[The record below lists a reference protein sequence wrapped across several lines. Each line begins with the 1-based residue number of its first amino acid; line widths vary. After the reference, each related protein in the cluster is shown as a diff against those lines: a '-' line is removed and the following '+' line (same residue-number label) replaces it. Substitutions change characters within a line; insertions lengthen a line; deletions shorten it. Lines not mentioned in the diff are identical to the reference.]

1 MLNPS
6 EPVWPELFK
15 AAIFLG
21 LVVVSGIPIARTMFG
36 SRHGLLWIGY
46 APVLGVGLNLFTAN
60 ILALISSG
68 VVGSWMGI
76 ITALGLSSIIAIK
89 TGFGPTTP
97 SWSRS
102 TCIGLGLTVLLVA
115 AILYIALANRTHLL
129 FTDEPWH
136 LPLAATIARGLFPP
150 VSPFSPD
157 FGAAYHYGS
166 DLLAASM
173 MNISGTS
180 PWTAFFLL
188 SPFLTVIL
196 AITATTVGLDF
207 GAPRIVALGGGL
219 VTTFAGP
226 QAPFLTAGLPTMF
239 TEHNNT
245 SRFGDVLLQF
255 GPPPNQALF
264 LGVGPAHLNLPH
276 FALGIAF
283 ILLMAAIA
291 NAEPTGQRAGVFGL
305 TLGLLPLAETAVFA
319 IGAVGTLA
327 YLGITIWTR
336 RRHQQLTWGIAVVGG
351 LILATL
357 GGGAIT
363 DALFRN
369 PGGTGTSLH
378 ILPETPSLSFGHISE
393 SGLNLLIGPIGLV
406 LGVGIAA
413 CWFRSRGLGFLA
425 TASGGG
431 LVLRQVLSFEVSGID
446 TRLFDIPYALAALG
460 TLIGL
465 GLVIAKIKPAG
476 LRIALGVALTA
487 LIAVPTTAPRLI
499 GSVNNAIQGI
509 DLGYPTI
516 HNEQIRYANPTRFAS
531 ALREQWPALMWMRDS
546 LPTEARVLS
555 TNPPLVSLATGL
567 AAPMSGNDLGLFNPL
582 DTPVYMDAITFLAQD
597 DLDTLKPSHLY
608 TTPDLIER
616 LDQTA
621 IAALNDPYQFRLLTE
636 QRSLS
641 GQVLRVYEI
650 QPSAGVTAT
659 NAASFRHLAGLASQ
673 SPTVTVAGFLSEAQ
687 RQSLLLNFGQN
698 QIVFGPPTYIPRT
711 SARFAYTPIDHIRPG
726 LVVLHDAHVPIAF
739 GLDREDAIW
748 RGSGMR
754 AYIVNTDVWSPTW
767 RPVPESQP
775 PPPTIISNCDPATTN
790 VAIRFIGEPG
800 DILTVATQTSPLTG
814 LAQVTHITNSRCADI
829 HFTWSGTEIPPFVQI
844 RANSSRH
851 AIKDSATA
859 GLAFDGGL
867 TEQTAVIHIW
877 YRNPASL
884 RSKAGIEL
892 RLYPANVA
900 GILASSGPADSAVW
914 WLGPI
919 DLSAERFTGRLEFD
933 AANLEL
939 TGVQPGIQSKQIS
952 DGHYVLAL
960 TVTELDV
967 STGDQEFLRVI
978 PLLQVRLREGLISYR
993 PLSGIVAIGN

>member
-1 MLNPS
+1 
-6 EPVWPELFK
+6 
-15 AAIFLG
+15 
-21 LVVVSGIPIARTMFG
+21 
-36 SRHGLLWIGY
+36 
-46 APVLGVGLNLFTAN
+46 
-60 ILALISSG
+60 
-68 VVGSWMGI
+68 MGI
-76 ITALGLSSIIAIK
+76 IAALGLSSLIAIK
-89 TGFGPTTP
+89 TGFWPTTP

-102 TCIGLGLTVLLVA
+102 TYIVLGLTVLLVA
-115 AILYIALANRTHLL
+115 VILYLALANRTHLL

-173 MNISGTS
+173 MNISGTA

-188 SPFLTVIL
+188 SPFLAVIL

-207 GAPRIVALGGGL
+207 GAPRLVALSAGF
-219 VTTFAGP
+219 VTIFAGP
-226 QAPFLTAGLPTMF
+226 QAPFLTAGLPTVF
-239 TEHNNT
+239 NKHSNT
-245 SRFGDVLLQF
+245 SGFGDVLLQF
-255 GPPPNQALF
+255 GPPTDQALF

-283 ILLMAAIA
+283 ILLMSAVL
-291 NAEPTGQRAGVFGL
+291 NAKPTGQRAGVFGL
-305 TLGLLPLAETAVFA
+305 TLGLLPIAETAVFA
-319 IGAVGTLA
+319 IGTVGTIT
-327 YLGITIWTR
+327 YLFITIWTR
-336 RRHQQLTWGIAVVGG
+336 RRRQQLTWGASVVAG

-363 DALFRN
+363 DALLRN
-369 PGGTGTSLH
+369 PAGTGTSLR
-378 ILPETPSLSFGHISE
+378 ILPEIQSLSFGHISE

-413 CWFRSRGLGFLA
+413 CWFRSHGLGFLA
-425 TASGGG
+425 TASVGG

-476 LRIALGVALTA
+476 VRIALGVALAT

-516 HNEQIRYANPTRFAS
+516 HNDQIRYANPTRFAS
-531 ALREQWPALMWMRDS
+531 ALRDQWPALIWMRDS

-567 AAPMSGNDLGLFNPL
+567 VAPMSGNDLGLFNPL
-582 DTPVYMDAITFLAQD
+582 DTPVYMDAITFLSQD

-621 IAALNDPYQFRLLTE
+621 LDALNDPSQFRLLTE

-641 GQVLRVYEI
+641 GRALRVYEL
-650 QPSAGVTAT
+650 QPSAGVTT
-659 NAASFRHLAGLASQ
+659 THAASFRQLAALASQ
-673 SPTVTVAGFLSEAQ
+673 TSAVTVAGFLSEPQ
-687 RQSLLLNFGQN
+687 RQTLLLNLGPN

-711 SARFAYTPIDHIRPG
+711 SALFAYTPIDHIRPG
-726 LVVLHDAHVPIAF
+726 LIVLHDAHVPIAF
-739 GLDREDAIW
+739 GLNREDAIW

-767 RPVPESQP
+767 RPVPESRP
-775 PPPTIISNCDPATTN
+775 PPPSIISNCDPATTN

-800 DILTVATQTSPLTG
+800 DILTVAKQTSPLTG
-814 LAQVTHITNSRCADI
+814 VAQVTQIANSRCADI
-829 HFTWSGTEIPPFVQI
+829 RFAWSGTGISPFVQI
-844 RANSSRH
+844 RANSSRYT
-851 AIKDSATA
+851 IKDSATA

-877 YRNPASL
+877 YRNPEYLPSE
-884 RSKAGIEL
+884 AGTEL

-919 DLSAERFTGRLEFD
+919 DLSAERFTDRLEFD
-933 AANLEL
+933 AATLEL
-939 TGVQPGIQSKQIS
+939 TGVQPGVQSKQIS
-952 DGHYVLAL
+952 DGHYILAL
-960 TVTELDV
+960 TVSELVD

-978 PLLQVRLREGLISYR
+978 PLIQVRLREGIISYR

>member
-1 MLNPS
+1 MLNPT
-6 EPVWPELFK
+6 EPVWPALVK
-15 AAIFLG
+15 AAIFLS
-21 LVVVSGIPIARTMFG
+21 LVVVSGIPIARTIFS

-46 APVLGVGLNLFTAN
+46 TPVLGIGLNLLTAN
-60 ILALISSG
+60 MLALISPG

-76 ITALGLSSIIAIK
+76 ITALGLSSLIAIK

-102 TCIGLGLTVLLVA
+102 TYIGLGLSVLLVA
-115 AILYIALANRTHLL
+115 AILYLALANRTHLL

-173 MNISGTS
+173 MNISGTA

-188 SPFLTVIL
+188 SPFLAVIV

-207 GAPRIVALGGGL
+207 GAPRLVALGAGL

-226 QAPFLTAGLPTMF
+226 QAPFLTAGLPTAF
-239 TEHNNT
+239 TEH
-245 SRFGDVLLQF
+245 SKMSGFGDVLLQF

-336 RRHQQLTWGIAVVGG
+336 HRHQQLTWSIAVVGG
-351 LILATL
+351 LLLATL

-369 PGGTGTSLH
+369 PGGTGTSLR
-378 ILPETPSLSFGHISE
+378 ILPEIQPLSFGHISE
-393 SGLNLLIGPIGLV
+393 SGFNLLIGPLGLV
-406 LGVGIAA
+406 LGVGMAA

-425 TASGGG
+425 TVSVGG

-446 TRLFDIPYALAALG
+446 TRLLDIPYALAALG

-465 GLVIAKIKPAG
+465 GLVIAKIKPVG

-487 LIAVPTTAPRLI
+487 MIAVPTTAPRLI
-499 GSVNNAIQGI
+499 GSGNNAIQGI

-516 HNEQIRYANPTRFAS
+516 HSDQIRYANPTRFAA
-531 ALREQWPALMWMRDS
+531 ALRDQWPALIWMRDS

-567 AAPMSGNDLGLFNPL
+567 AAPMSGNNLGLFNPL
-582 DTPVYMDAITFLAQD
+582 NTPVYMDAITFLAQD

-621 IAALNDPYQFRLLTE
+621 LAALNDPYQFRLLTE

-641 GQVLRVYEI
+641 GQALRVYEI
-650 QPSAGVTAT
+650 QPSAGVTT
-659 NAASFRHLAGLASQ
+659 THPASFRQLAALANQ
-673 SPTVTVAGFLSEAQ
+673 TAAVTVAGFLSQPQ
-687 RQSLLLNFGQN
+687 RQSLLLNLGPN
-698 QIVFGPPTYIPRT
+698 QRVFGPPTYLPRT

-767 RPVPESQP
+767 RPGPESQP
-775 PPPTIISNCDPATTN
+775 LPPTIISNCDPATTN

-800 DILTVATQTSPLTG
+800 DILTVATQPSRLTG
-814 LAQVTHITNSRCADI
+814 LAQVTHIANNRCADI
-829 HFTWSGTEIPPFVQI
+829 RFAWSGTEISPFVQI
-844 RANSSRH
+844 RSNSSIYT
-851 AIKDSATA
+851 IKDPATA

-867 TEQTAVIHIW
+867 TEQTVVIHIW

-884 RSKAGIEL
+884 PSEAGTEL

-900 GILASSGPADSAVW
+900 GILASAGPADSAVW

-919 DLSAERFTGRLEFD
+919 DLSAERFTDRLEFD
-933 AANLEL
+933 AATLEL
-939 TGVQPGIQSKQIS
+939 TGVQPGVQSKQIS

-967 STGDQEFLRVI
+967 STGKQEFLRVI
-978 PLLQVRLREGLISYR
+978 PLLQVRLKDDTVSYH